1 MGDIS
6 DGMMVSA
13 VLRTVLGSKR
23 TDLRPVGSVLERTLG
38 RIHTNASAEC
48 SALTRRR
55 FLIQLTLKKKKI
67 QIQTMTKA
75 IHFK

>member
-13 VLRTVLGSKR
+13 VLRTVLSSKR
-23 TDLRPVGSVLERTLG
+23 TNLRPVGSVLERTLG
-38 RIHTNASAEC
+38 RICTNASVER
-48 SALTRRR
+48 SALTQRH
-55 FLIQLTLKKKKI
+55 FLIQLTLKKI
-67 QIQTMTKA
+67 QIQMMTKP